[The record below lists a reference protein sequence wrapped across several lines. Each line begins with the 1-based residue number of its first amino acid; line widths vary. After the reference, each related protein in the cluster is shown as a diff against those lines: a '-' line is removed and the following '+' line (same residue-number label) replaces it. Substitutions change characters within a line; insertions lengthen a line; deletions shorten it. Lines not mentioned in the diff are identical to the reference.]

1 MSRRYC
7 LEQYS
12 LTFDSYNL
20 SNSSSKMVSELW
32 ERYDI
37 DDLFLTKCF
46 ISTYSLRMANYEF
59 LHYPPST
66 SPRNFSDELQQWKKF
81 HKNIHQYRKR
91 NIWMTTKSQYHSDSI
106 NLKEK
111 SLRINE
117 WSWKR
122 IRETIWRDLD
132 CENISQV
139 HIHKW

>member
-7 LEQYS
+7 LKQYS
-12 LTFDSYNL
+12 LTFDSYNP
-20 SNSSSKMVSELW
+20 SSSSSKMVSELW
-32 ERYDI
+32 KRCDI

-46 ISTYSLRMANYEF
+46 INTYSLCMANCEF
-59 LHYPPST
+59 LHCPPST
-66 SPRNFSDELQQWKKF
+66 SPRSFSDELQEWKKF
-81 HKNIHQYRKR
+81 HKNIHQYRKH

-106 NLKEK
+106 SLKEK

-122 IRETIWRDLD
+122 IKETIWRDLD